1 MYPEVDLSDKT
12 ALVLDF
18 GGQVAVAQR
27 LARDFGRV
35 LYWSPSVINGYEG
48 HEAADIGRGVPGI
61 IKVKDWEDY
70 KEEVSVFIFTDIYLN
85 GLQESLR
92 REGKAVFG
100 SGKCAELEKDRAAF
114 KELLTSLDLPVN
126 EYDTATGVYE
136 LIEKLKV
143 IDDRYI
149 KSSLRGDMESFHHAN
164 YTLSKM
170 ELKRMSHDM
179 GVYDNQEKYIIE
191 SPIEAIAEIGYD
203 GFCIDGLYPEISCN
217 GIEIKDVGYAGRMV
231 RYAQL
236 PKQIKESLDKL
247 GPVFMNYG
255 YRGAISTEVRVD
267 KEKVG
272 YFIDPTLRF
281 PEPNTS
287 LILEMYENFSEVV
300 WNVAHGIVPKIRYKY
315 EYGVEFIIRSEMAKS
330 MPVAIQFPHEYERF
344 VKIKNLVVDDDGTYY
359 YTKNSMELEQIG
371 AVIGLGHS
379 MEQAIKMATNIASTV
394 KGFDIKINT
403 DCIGEVQKQIK
414 DLSKNGIRFI

>member
-1 MYPEVDLSDKT
+1 MYQEVDLSDKT
-12 ALVLDF
+12 VCILDF
-18 GGQVAVAQR
+18 GSQIAIAQR
-27 LARDFGRV
+27 LSRDFGRT
-35 LYWSPSVINGYEG
+35 LYWNPSVINGYEG
-48 HEAADIGRGVPGI
+48 HEAKDIGRGVPGI

-70 KEEVSVFIFTDIYLN
+70 REEIDLYVFTDIYLN

-114 KELLTSLDLPVN
+114 KELLSSLELPVN

-143 IDDRYI
+143 VEDRYI
-149 KSSLRGDMESFHHAN
+149 KSSLRGDMESFHHTN
-164 YTLSKM
+164 YTLSRM

-179 GVYDNQEKYIIE
+179 GVYDKREKYIIE

-203 GFCIDGLYPEISCN
+203 GFCVDGSYPEVTCN
-217 GIEIKDVGYAGRMV
+217 GLEIKDVGYVGRMV
-231 RYAQL
+231 RYNQL

-267 KEKVG
+267 KDKVG

-300 WNVAHGIVPKIRYKY
+300 WNVAHGVVPQIKYKF
-315 EYGVEFIIRSEMAKS
+315 EYGVEFIICSEMAKS
-330 MPVAIQFPHEYERF
+330 MPVAIQFPTEYERF

-359 YTKNSMELEQIG
+359 FTKNSMELEQIG

-379 MEQAIKMATNIASTV
+379 MEQAVNMATKIASTV

-403 DCIGEVQKQIK
+403 DCIGDAQKQIK
-414 DLSKNGIRFI
+414 ELNKNGIRFI